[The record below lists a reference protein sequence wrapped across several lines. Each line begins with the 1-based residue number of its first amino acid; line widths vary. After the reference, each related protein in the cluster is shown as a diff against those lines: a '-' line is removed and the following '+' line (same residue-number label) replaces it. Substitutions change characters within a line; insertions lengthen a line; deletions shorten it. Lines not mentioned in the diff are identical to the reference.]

1 MLLSR
6 RLDRTFTI
14 LTLTTTLQTRYALI
28 YRCNQCV
35 VETQTKTVPKNK
47 KVDKFKEDSQLF
59 YLNSSHWNQVI
70 ASTIISQQR
79 TEKWKKKIVARV
91 PRSMLSSRA
100 CRHFVCA
107 CMYTC
112 VRRMTYERS
121 WRWQA
126 SASGGHSYT
135 LVSHIAPH
143 TPLSF
148 SHFARHYHIY

>member
-1 MLLSR
+1 MLLFR

-14 LTLTTTLQTRYALI
+14 LTLTTTLQTRYVLI
-28 YRCNQCV
+28 SHSNKCV
-35 VETQTKTVPKNK
+35 IETQTKTVLKNK

-59 YLNSSHWNQVI
+59 YLNSCHWNQVI

-91 PRSMLSSRA
+91 PCSMSSRA

-126 SASGGHSYT
+126 SATGGHSYT